1 MASLRPIL
9 LFVASIS
16 MFGVMDGI
24 GKLLAT
30 DFPLPQLVWARYAFA
45 VPAGWL
51 SFLRCERPL
60 LQVARGTPAPPWPMP
75 ACLALRLMPLAD
87 AGRRSRTRSRA
98 DHCRRC

>member
-30 DFPLPQLVWARYAFA
+30 NFPLPQLVWARYAFA

-60 LQVARGTPAPPWPMP
+60 LQVARGLLPLLASATVL
-75 ACLALRLMPLAD
+75 LALRLMPLAD
-87 AGRRSRTRSRA
+87 AGRRSRARSRG